1 MKFDS
6 PATTNPVDQLKVIG
20 KATDRI
26 DGPLKVTG
34 TATYAYEQHAAAPN
48 AAYGYIV
55 GAAIAKGRITSID
68 LSKANTGPGVIAI
81 VTADNA
87 GPLSTG
93 EFYIDRPLAGPEVDH
108 YHQAVAVVVAQTF
121 EQARA
126 AAALVRVT
134 YDRTNGSFD
143 LAAAKDTA
151 TTPPRGQFGPPPQTS
166 LGDFDGAFATAP
178 VQLDQTYVTPDQAHA
193 MMEPHATIAVWQGG
207 QLTCWSPIQ
216 PLNWGVRDL
225 AQILGIPQQN
235 IRIITPFLC
244 GRFGG

>member
-48 AAYGYIV
+48 AAYGYLV
-55 GAAIAKGRITSID
+55 GAAIAKGRIPSID

-93 EFYIDRPLAGPEVDH
+93 EFYIDRPLAGPEGDH
-108 YHQAVAVVVAQTF
+108 YHQAVAGVVAPTF
-121 EQARA
+121 QQARA
-126 AAALVRVT
+126 AATPVKGSYARA
-134 YDRTNGSFD
+134 NGSFD
-143 LAAAKDTA
+143 LGSAKDT
-151 TTPPRGQFGPPPQTS
+151 T
-166 LGDFDGAFATAP
+166 
-178 VQLDQTYVTPDQAHA
+178 
-193 MMEPHATIAVWQGG
+193 
-207 QLTCWSPIQ
+207 
-216 PLNWGVRDL
+216 
-225 AQILGIPQQN
+225 
-235 IRIITPFLC
+235 
-244 GRFGG
+244 

>member
-48 AAYGYIV
+48 AAYGDIV
-55 GAAIAKGRITSID
+55 GAAIAEGRITSID

-93 EFYIDRPLAGPEVDH
+93 EFYIDLPLAGPQSELH
-108 YHQAVAVVVAQTF
+108 PQ
-121 EQARA
+121 RS
-126 AAALVRVT
+126 ALVGS
-134 YDRTNGSFD
+134 RTCD
-143 LAAAKDTA
+143 
-151 TTPPRGQFGPPPQTS
+151 
-166 LGDFDGAFATAP
+166 
-178 VQLDQTYVTPDQAHA
+178 
-193 MMEPHATIAVWQGG
+193 
-207 QLTCWSPIQ
+207 
-216 PLNWGVRDL
+216 
-225 AQILGIPQQN
+225 
-235 IRIITPFLC
+235 
-244 GRFGG
+244 